1 MYIKTFCLMPI
12 FFLIQNFINS
22 ESVFN
27 HDINN
32 KIYLQV
38 GNYMTISRSFRVCQV
53 DSLYK

>member
-1 MYIKTFCLMPI
+1 MYIKIFCLMPI

-22 ESVFN
+22 ESGFN